1 MPTITPEVTTE
12 RVAVIVYLLA
22 RGRRFSTAE
31 VAALCGVTRRGAY
44 ALMARIS
51 RVVPLTLEAGIW
63 AEFRAEDGEPEEH
76 GVPLPML
83 R

>member
-1 MPTITPEVTTE
+1 MATIQPEITTE

-22 RGRRFSTAE
+22 RGRKFRTAD

-51 RVVPLTLEAGIW
+51 RVVPLTFEDGTW
-63 AEFRAEDGEPEEH
+63 AEFRAEDEATEEQ
-76 GVPLPML
+76 GVPVTML
-83 R
+83 Q